1 MTWFWIYWYFE
12 GRAKRIS
19 WQIGCQLWDSLSP
32 VSRDSKV
39 QPWVISGWPRLSP
52 GSASFY
58 QRSCWE
64 TKDLWFSYL
73 LFWDQESDQLNQ
85 SKRYCTVSL
94 TWRRT
99 MVKHSLPSKVSF
111 RFAFFSKVH
120 WFPLLER
127 WSHQPTFRK
136 KKVNPISWRLS
147 YGACY
152 LRNTDVLIKWKD
164 RQSKLANAERISPWM
179 LWQQFILV
187 TRQHCITSSELFQ
200 FLTACVSK
208 DLERLIWKNSVCKP
222 KSLKIKI
229 CNLESVNWQYAT
241 FCPQIP
247 HLPFQENQ

>member
-1 MTWFWIYWYFE
+1 MYWYFE

-58 QRSCWE
+58 QQSCWE
-64 TKDLWFSYL
+64 KKDLWFSYL
-73 LFWDQESDQLNQ
+73 LFWDQESGQLNQ

-94 TWRRT
+94 TWRT

-120 WFPLLER
+120 WFPFLER
-127 WSHQPTFRK
+127 WSHQPTFIYLFFFLIFIYLAAESLSCGTWELVPWPGIKPSPPVSWAQSFSHWTNREFPSLLLGG

-147 YGACY
+147 YGTCY
-152 LRNTDVLIKWKD
+152 LKNTDVLIKWKD
-164 RQSKLANAERISPWM
+164 RQRVNLPMQRGYLHGCCGN
-179 LWQQFILV
+179 
-187 TRQHCITSSELFQ
+187 SS
-200 FLTACVSK
+200 S
-208 DLERLIWKNSVCKP
+208 W
-222 KSLKIKI
+222 
-229 CNLESVNWQYAT
+229 
-241 FCPQIP
+241 
-247 HLPFQENQ
+247 LPDNIA